1 MKSRLLINT
10 YGFINEIKN
19 INLFLIAKIFLT
31 PIISYIFFKS
41 LNIYPGN
48 KLVYLLFSF
57 FSLFYL
63 NSSRILIEEKILIM
77 PIVLTQLISGAG
89 YFNGGFI
96 IAYFIIC
103 VSVVQTKINFFE
115 K

>member
-1 MKSRLLINT
+1 
-10 YGFINEIKN
+10 
-19 INLFLIAKIFLT
+19 
-31 PIISYIFFKS
+31 
-41 LNIYPGN
+41 
-48 KLVYLLFSF
+48 
-57 FSLFYL
+57 
-63 NSSRILIEEKILIM
+63 LIM